1 MPNQVDRRTFLTH
14 SAATVGGVAMA
25 GTIVDT
31 LVADVAGAASGV
43 GTGTPFTGGTLK
55 VGLGSDAPKVSTF
68 TGQTG
73 KWDAAGFCVGSA
85 VYDSLFLTNKA
96 ITGVLP
102 NLAVSAVGSNTY
114 KTWTVNLRQGVKFH
128 SGTTFNADA
137 VVANFQAAQND
148 GTVGAAIAGIIN
160 SCTKTG
166 PYQVQYKTA
175 FSFYPFPYTLAEQ
188 QIAFMA
194 DPAMFAPDPT
204 KPHTYTYSGLPS
216 GTGPFV
222 CQSWTLNV
230 NSQFTKNGTYWRQ
243 DSAGRAL
250 PYLDGVTFKTIVDP
264 GSRLTSLQGGSIDIG
279 VFNTGPEIKSI
290 QTGTTTPHGKATFV
304 TDLKGPL
311 DPALNMV
318 MCNVLGTDSGGAIGL
333 MDSSGTWTH
342 GSKKSPIASN
352 SIRLALAHAIN
363 RAAYLSGVDSGIG
376 AVADGVFRSTSPF
389 YKNPKYPTFSVSAA
403 KTAVA
408 AYRKSAGISSS
419 TPINITM
426 QIVAG
431 STSAS
436 DQFLFVKN
444 AASAVGITLTAAPV
458 LQSKLIGN
466 AIAKTYECSA
476 WAQFGGAVPEINY
489 VWWNCQKFLGHE
501 VAGYVNFPQNI
512 DLVLEAA
519 MLKAMATT
527 SLATR
532 KSSWAT
538 VNAQFAKDLPYL
550 FLDTTVSVWAAAP
563 NIQNYAN
570 AHAATATSVKSSS
583 AVLDPN
589 GSSNTWAEIW
599 IH

>member
-1 MPNQVDRRTFLTH
+1 
-14 SAATVGGVAMA
+14 MA

-31 LVADVAGAASGV
+31 LVSDVAGATSGV
-43 GTGTPFTGGTLK
+43 GSGNPVTGGTLR
-55 VGLGSDAPKVSTF
+55 VGLASDAPKISTF

-73 KWDAAGFCVGSA
+73 KWDAAGFSVGAA

-102 NLAVSAVGSNTY
+102 NLAVSAVGSNSY

-128 SGTTFNADA
+128 SNTTFNADA
-137 VVANFQAAQND
+137 VVANFTAAQND
-148 GTVGAAIAGIIN
+148 STVGAAIAGIIN

-166 PYQVQYKTA
+166 PYQVQYTTA
-175 FSFYPFPYTLAEQ
+175 FSFYPFPYMLAEQ
-188 QIAFMA
+188 QIAYIA
-194 DPAMFAPDPT
+194 DPAMFAPDPS
-204 KPHTYTYSGLPS
+204 KPKQYTYSGLPS

-222 CQSWTLNV
+222 CQSWSLNV
-230 NSQFTKNGTYWRQ
+230 NSQFTKNNSYWRQ
-243 DSAGRAL
+243 DASGRSL
-250 PYLDGVTFKTIVDP
+250 PYLAGVTFKTIVDP

-279 VFNTGPEIKSI
+279 IFNTGPEIKSI
-290 QTGTTTPHGKATFV
+290 TSGSSTPHGTATYV
-304 TDLKGPL
+304 SDVKGPR

-333 MDSSGTWTH
+333 MDSSGAWTH

-363 RAAYLSGVDSGIG
+363 RAQYLSGVDSGVG

-389 YKNPKYPTFSVSAA
+389 YKNPKYPTYSVSSA

-408 AYRKSAGISSS
+408 AYRKAAGISSS
-419 TPINITM
+419 APINITM

-431 STSAS
+431 STSATN
-436 DQFLFVKN
+436 QFLFVKN

-458 LQSKLIGN
+458 LQSKLIAN

-476 WAQFGGAVPEINY
+476 WSQFGGAVPEINY
-489 VWWNCQKFLGHE
+489 VWWNCQKFLGKE

-512 DLVLEAA
+512 DTVLEAA

-527 SLATR
+527 SLTTR
-532 KSSWAT
+532 KASWAT

-563 NIQNYAN
+563 IVQNYAN

-583 AVLDPN
+583 SVLDPD
-589 GSSNTWAEIW
+589 GSSASWAEIW
-599 IH
+599 LS